1 MKKSIYDKLKDEKKV
16 KEKDTEVK
24 ALFSQRLLAF
34 LLDLVI
40 LTLITTI
47 VTAFIPVSD
56 STRKLYDEQNQIL
69 EDYVGGN
76 STIEEYVNQIVDIEY
91 DISKYTA
98 ISSIVAI
105 VISLLYYVVYPCYNS
120 GQTFG
125 KKIMKIKITKI
136 TDKDLSMNDLLIRAM
151 VNNSILVNII
161 LVALVML
168 LSKDLYLSVNSL
180 LSIIQSTILIIS
192 LLLIALSKNG
202 QGLHDKLVKTI
213 VVRTD
218 VVKEDILCQNES

>member
-180 LSIIQSTILIIS
+180 LM
-192 LLLIALSKNG
+192 IALSKNG

>member
-91 DISKYTA
+91 DISKKSDY
-98 ISSIVAI
+98 
-105 VISLLYYVVYPCYNS
+105 
-120 GQTFG
+120 
-125 KKIMKIKITKI
+125 
-136 TDKDLSMNDLLIRAM
+136 
-151 VNNSILVNII
+151 
-161 LVALVML
+161 
-168 LSKDLYLSVNSL
+168 
-180 LSIIQSTILIIS
+180 
-192 LLLIALSKNG
+192 
-202 QGLHDKLVKTI
+202 
-213 VVRTD
+213 
-218 VVKEDILCQNES
+218 

>member
-180 LSIIQSTILIIS
+180 LSIILFLS
-192 LLLIALSKNG
+192 L
-202 QGLHDKLVKTI
+202 VF
-213 VVRTD
+213 
-218 VVKEDILCQNES
+218 